1 MNVTPIITMTL
12 LLLGCATPT
21 AIPQLCPVQPPCTP
35 CPTSSPMPS
44 RTPNLDRRALYDDL
58 KRELGELNA
67 KIKALSDTADDVR
80 EPIH

>member
-1 MNVTPIITMTL
+1 
-12 LLLGCATPT
+12 
-21 AIPQLCPVQPPCTP
+21 
-35 CPTSSPMPS
+35 MPS